1 MFKRAV
7 VVLLILLAGAAV
19 GELVATVVRK
29 RSISIDTVDDIESQI
44 AALDPATRASVVA
57 RLAKDSVDVVRSH
70 A

>member
-1 MFKRAV
+1 MFKRAIGL
-7 VVLLILLAGAAV
+7 VLLLLAGAAV
-19 GELVATVVRK
+19 GALIADVLRRRSVA
-29 RSISIDTVDDIESQI
+29 IDTVDDIESQI